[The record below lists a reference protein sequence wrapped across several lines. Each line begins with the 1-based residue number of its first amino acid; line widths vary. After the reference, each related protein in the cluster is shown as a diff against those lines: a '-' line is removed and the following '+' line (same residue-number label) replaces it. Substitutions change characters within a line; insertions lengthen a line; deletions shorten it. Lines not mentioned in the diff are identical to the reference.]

1 MIIAQ
6 EKFKT
11 NIIEYILYIWQ
22 IEDLIRANKFDL
34 ELIDKNIISGYN
46 QPEEVKTEI
55 TNWYSDLIS
64 KLKSENKEVS
74 GHISLTTDLIE
85 ELALFHKDL
94 ISKNAKYKE
103 LYSWS
108 NPIISEFKSKSKL
121 DTDNE
126 IYISLH
132 ALYAIMLL
140 RLQKKEIAE
149 ETNIAIRHISIML
162 GYLALMWNKK

>member
-22 IEDLIRANKFDL
+22 IEDLIRANSL
-34 ELIDKNIISGYN
+34 NIELIDKNIISGYN
-46 QPEEVKTEI
+46 QPDEVKTEI
-55 TNWYSDLIS
+55 TNWYSGLIS

-74 GHISLTTDLIE
+74 GHISLTTNLIE
-85 ELALFHKDL
+85 ELAVFHKEL
-94 ISKNAKYKE
+94 ISKSAKYKE
-103 LYSWS
+103 LYNWS
-108 NPIISEFKSKSKL
+108 NPIISEFKRKSKL

-140 RLQKKEIAE
+140 RLQKKKIAE

>member
-6 EKFKT
+6 EKYKT
-11 NIIEYILYIWQ
+11 NIIEYILYMWQ
-22 IEDLIRANKFDL
+22 IEDLVRANKLDIN
-34 ELIDKNIISGYN
+34 LITKNIVSGYN
-46 QPEEVKTEI
+46 QPDEVKTEI
-55 TNWYSDLIS
+55 TNWYSDIIINLNSEGKQSTGHLNLTTELINNIETFH
-64 KLKSENKEVS
+64 KELILKS
-74 GHISLTTDLIE
+74 
-85 ELALFHKDL
+85 
-94 ISKNAKYKE
+94 AKYKE
-103 LYSWS
+103 LYNWS
-108 NPIISEFKSKSKL
+108 KPIVAEFKNKSRL
-121 DTDNE
+121 ETNNT